1 MANAEQN
8 EWSVLELSG
17 PARIYEKG
25 EMIYWQGSRAEEFY
39 FLKSGAVR
47 VSLCSE
53 NGSEKTLSVLKPG
66 RIFGEAAFF
75 DGLPRVS
82 SARALRRTEAVPV
95 TRRSLM
101 ECIRHEPQL
110 AVSLLSYLSQTIR
123 MLSAQ
128 LDTVAFQQADER
140 IARLLLKLA
149 AENGLIQA
157 THEDLAALAG
167 VSRVTVSR
175 ILGDFSAR
183 GWVRTHYREI
193 RLTDA
198 DALRRFLPEDE
209 ASAKKGTS

>member
-1 MANAEQN
+1 MNAEQN
-8 EWSVLELSG
+8 EWSVLEQSG
-17 PARIYEKG
+17 VPRVYEKG

-39 FLKSGAVR
+39 FLKSGGVR
-47 VSLCSE
+47 VFLCSE
-53 NGSEKTLSVLKPG
+53 NGSEKTLSVMKPG

-95 TRRSLM
+95 TRRDLM

-110 AVSLLSYLSQTIR
+110 AVNLLSYLSQTIR

-128 LDTVAFQQADER
+128 LDTVAFQPADER
-140 IARLLLKLA
+140 IARLLLNLA
-149 AENGLIQA
+149 AENGLVQA

-175 ILGDFSAR
+175 ILGNFSSR

-198 DALRRFLPEDE
+198 DALRRFLPADE
-209 ASAKKGTS
+209 VSEKKGTS